1 MSYILRSEKRN
12 NKRGDMITNQS
23 EIYINLSHT
32 KTNLKTAKS
41 LLREIINT
49 DIVITDKT
57 NLKIIEELKTINQEI
72 NDYITKFQTLEN

>member
-1 MSYILRSEKRN
+1 
-12 NKRGDMITNQS
+12 MITNQS

-49 DIVITDKT
+49 DIIVTDKI
-57 NLKIIEELKTINQEI
+57 NLEIIEELKIVNQEI
-72 NDYITKFQTLEN
+72 NDYITKFRTVEN

>member
-1 MSYILRSEKRN
+1 
-12 NKRGDMITNQS
+12 MITNQT

-49 DIVITDKT
+49 DIIVIDKL
-57 NLKIIEELKTINQEI
+57 NLKIIEELKIINQEI
-72 NDYITKFQTLEN
+72 YDYITKFRTLEN

>member
-1 MSYILRSEKRN
+1 
-12 NKRGDMITNQS
+12 MITNQT

-49 DIVITDKT
+49 DIIVTDKI
-57 NLKIIEELKTINQEI
+57 NLEVIEELKIVNQEI
-72 NDYITKFQTLEN
+72 NDYITKFRTVEN

>member
-1 MSYILRSEKRN
+1 
-12 NKRGDMITNQS
+12 MITNQT

-49 DIVITDKT
+49 DIIVTDKI
-57 NLKIIEELKTINQEI
+57 NLEIIEELKIVNQEI
-72 NDYITKFQTLEN
+72 NDYITKFRTVEN

>member
-1 MSYILRSEKRN
+1 
-12 NKRGDMITNQS
+12 MITNQT

-49 DIVITDKT
+49 DIVVIDKT
-57 NLKIIEELKTINQEI
+57 NLKIIEELKIVNQEI
-72 NDYITKFQTLEN
+72 NDYITKFRTLEN